1 MKIALYF
8 IYIILTYFFFQKSQF
23 IGTKLNLID
32 RPDGLRKKHSE
43 PTPVIGG
50 LIFFFLLFFLLALDF
65 YDFNSLFIYK
75 FERKIDKIILFFV
88 IFSFFILGV
97 CDDKYDLRPITK
109 IASYIFILFFLFTLM
124 PVFVIKN
131 IKLSFFK
138 EIDLFQ
144 FSTLFSILIFIF
156 FINAINMFDGINLQ
170 ASSLFLI
177 VWGYIGLK
185 FGFNEFIIYIIIF
198 LLIFSYFNFKRKA
211 FLGDCGIYL
220 LSITAYLYL
229 SMTYNLNKKELKL
242 DEILC
247 LFLLPTID
255 CLRVIF
261 IRFKNNKNP
270 FDADNLHFQHLL
282 IKNFNY
288 YKTLSLIVLGY
299 LFPITLFSFARFNFG
314 LVLFI
319 FLFFYFYLINFKS
332 KN

>member
-1 MKIALYF
+1 
-8 IYIILTYFFFQKSQF
+8 
-23 IGTKLNLID
+23 
-32 RPDGLRKKHSE
+32 
-43 PTPVIGG
+43 
-50 LIFFFLLFFLLALDF
+50 
-65 YDFNSLFIYK
+65 
-75 FERKIDKIILFFV
+75 
-88 IFSFFILGV
+88 
-97 CDDKYDLRPITK
+97 
-109 IASYIFILFFLFTLM
+109 
-124 PVFVIKN
+124 
-131 IKLSFFK
+131 
-138 EIDLFQ
+138 
-144 FSTLFSILIFIF
+144 
-156 FINAINMFDGINLQ
+156 MFDGINLQ

-185 FGFNEFIIYIIIF
+185 FGFNEFILYIIIF
-198 LLIFSYFNFKRKA
+198 LLIFSYFNFKRKV

-261 IRFKNNKNP
+261 VRFIKNKNP
-270 FDADNLHFQHLL
+270 LFADNLHFQYLL

-314 LVLFI
+314 MVLFI